1 MATQDTVESREG
13 MLARLIGEQASNAVL
28 NSRRIVPK
36 RHWNGIIEE
45 ASERF
50 LDPQKPISG
59 AQVRLFMEDV
69 LRRDGVPLLSP
80 RGLFILFVD
89 SRIRRRGN
97 RAEATAPN
105 S

>member
-36 RHWNGIIEE
+36 RHWNAIIEE

-50 LDPQKPISG
+50 LAPQKPISG

-69 LRRDGVPLLSP
+69 LKRNGVPLLSP
-80 RGLFILFVD
+80 RGLFILFAD

-97 RAEATAPN
+97 RAEEPAPD